1 MNHTLTASRRH
12 AAEAILARASKRP
25 SAVTSQVAERLA
37 FLGAFLRKPQVVGA
51 ITPSSRALALAMV
64 EGMELKRAKLVIEL
78 GPGTGA
84 FTKVILERLGRQT
97 EFVALELDKV
107 SAKRLRQQF
116 PGVAFHHDS
125 AENLHHYVARS
136 RSKRADIVISG
147 LPWTILPRPVH
158 DRIFRE
164 IIDSLAPDGC
174 FATFAYLHGCCLPSA
189 GRFRNLLKEH
199 FQQVERSRVVW
210 RNIPPAFVY
219 RCSRPIPNK
228 PLAG

>member
-12 AAEAILARASKRP
+12 SAEAILARASKRP

-37 FLGAFLRKPQVVGA
+37 FLGAFLRKPLVVGA

-125 AENLHHYVARS
+125 AENLHHYVAHS

>member
-12 AAEAILARASKRP
+12 SAEAILARASKRP

-37 FLGAFLRKPQVVGA
+37 FLGAFLRKPLVVGA

-116 PGVAFHHDS
+116 PGVAFYHDS

>member
-1 MNHTLTASRRH
+1 M
-12 AAEAILARASKRP
+12 
-25 SAVTSQVAERLA
+25 AERLA
-37 FLGAFLRKPQVVGA
+37 FLGAFLRKPHAVGA
-51 ITPSSRALALAMV
+51 ITPSSQALALAMV
-64 EGMELKRAKLVIEL
+64 EGMELRRAKLVIEL

-125 AENLHHYVARS
+125 AENLHHYVAHS

-158 DRIFRE
+158 DRIFRG
-164 IIDSLAPDGC
+164 IIDSLAPDGY
-174 FATFAYLHGCCLPSA
+174 FTTFAYVHSGCLPSA
-189 GRFRNLLKEH
+189 CRFRSLLKEH

>member
-12 AAEAILARASKRP
+12 SAEAIPARASKRP

-37 FLGAFLRKPQVVGA
+37 FLGAFLRKPLVVGA

-116 PGVAFHHDS
+116 PGVAFYHDS